1 MRELESVMG
10 SETEAAAGVCP
21 RTYSVRFFLYQ
32 CYDVPVSGEAHLLYV
47 LGSDESV

>member
-1 MRELESVMG
+1 MVLLFVVCGWRE
-10 SETEAAAGVCP
+10 EAVAGVCP